1 MTELSEE
8 MVDFIRLN
16 MLFNLSN
23 GWSWYAYKRL
33 GPEAIIELEL
43 EMWEDL
49 LPPAVDLLL
58 QLIEPEGTPIEQI
71 KQVLN
76 EVTRIN
82 GYVPDY
88 LEETPHSL
96 KWEYTSCPNWNS
108 LLQLDYE
115 DYLAKGGE
123 PAKVSCI
130 HGCTKNHEIYFRK
143 IDPNLEIEHF
153 ELRPN
158 ADETCVFQVI
168 MNE

>member
-8 MVDFIRLN
+8 MVNFIRLN

-58 QLIEPEGTPIEQI
+58 QLIEPSGTVIEQA
-71 KQVLN
+71 KQVLD
-76 EVTRIN
+76 EITKIN
-82 GYVPDY
+82 GYVPNY
-88 LEETPHSL
+88 LEETPRSL
-96 KWEYTSCPNWNS
+96 KWEYTLCPNWNS

-123 PAKVSCI
+123 PAKVSCV
-130 HGCTKNHEIYFRK
+130 HGCTKNLEIYFRK
-143 IDPNLEIEHF
+143 INPDLNIEHF

-158 ADETCVFQVI
+158 ADETCVFQVSL
-168 MNE
+168 

>member
-8 MVDFIRLN
+8 MVNFIRLN

-43 EMWEDL
+43 EMWEDQ
-49 LPPAVDLLL
+49 LPPAIDLLM
-58 QLIEPEGTPIEQI
+58 QLIEPEGTAIEQI
-71 KQVLN
+71 RQLLN

-96 KWEYTSCPNWNS
+96 KWEYTTCPNWNS
-108 LLQLDYE
+108 LLQLNYE
-115 DYLAKGGE
+115 DYLAIGGE

-130 HGCTKNHEIYFRK
+130 HGCTKTHEIYFRN
-143 IDPNLEIEHF
+143 IEPNLKIEHF

-158 ADETCVFQVI
+158 ADDTCVFQVSL
-168 MNE
+168 

>member
-1 MTELSEE
+1 
-8 MVDFIRLN
+8 MVNFIRLN

-49 LPPAVDLLL
+49 LPPAMDLLW
-58 QLIEPEGTPIEQI
+58 QLIEPEGTAIEQI

-76 EVTRIN
+76 EITRIN
-82 GYVPDY
+82 GYVPEY
-88 LEETPHSL
+88 LEETPSSL
-96 KWEYTSCPNWNS
+96 KWEYTTCPNWNS

-115 DYLAKGGE
+115 DYLAVGGK

-130 HGCTKNHEIYFRK
+130 HGCTKNLEMYFRK
-143 IDPNLEIEHF
+143 ISPDLKIRHF

-158 ADETCVFQVI
+158 ADETCVFQVSL
-168 MNE
+168 